1 MAKDKENRGVAL
13 VSEKF
18 GDAVVS
24 PGGFRGQPW
33 VTVKAAA
40 VRDIALGLRDE
51 AGFDLLEDLT
61 AVDYLDRP
69 EVQGRFR
76 VVYHFLSTKRAELFR
91 LKAVVPDDSVEVPTL
106 VPVYPGAEWLE
117 REVYDMFGIRF
128 ADHPDLRRML
138 MPEDWVG
145 HPCRRD
151 YDVRG
156 PIPIQDPMRER
167 DFERKVA
174 ADPS

>member
-1 MAKDKENRGVAL
+1 MAEEKVNKGVAL
-13 VSEKF
+13 VMEKF
-18 GDAVVS
+18 ADAVVS
-24 PGGFRGQPW
+24 QREFHGQEW
-33 VTVKAAA
+33 VTVKASA
-40 VRDIALGLRDE
+40 VHDIAKALRDE

-61 AVDYLDRP
+61 AADYLDRP
-69 EVQGRFR
+69 EVEGRFR
-76 VVYHFLSTKRAELFR
+76 VVYHFLAVSRAELLR
-91 LKAVVPDDSVEVPTL
+91 LKALVPDDTVEVPTL
-106 VPVYPGAEWLE
+106 SDLYPGADWME

-128 ADHPDLRRML
+128 TDHPDLRRML
-138 MPEDWVG
+138 MPEDWEG

-156 PIPIQDPMRER
+156 PIPIEDPMREG

>member
-1 MAKDKENRGVAL
+1 MAEDKQNTGVSY
-13 VSEKF
+13 VTGKF
-18 GDAVVS
+18 ADAVVS
-24 PGGFRGQPW
+24 QGEFHGQPW
-33 VTVKAAA
+33 VTVKAEA
-40 VRDIALGLRDE
+40 VRDIAMALRDE

-61 AVDYLDRP
+61 AADYLDRP
-69 EVQGRFR
+69 EVEGRFR
-76 VVYHFLSTKRAELFR
+76 MVYHFLSTARAELFR

-128 ADHPDLRRML
+128 SGHPDLRRML
-138 MPEDWVG
+138 MPEDWEG
-145 HPCRRD
+145 YPCRRD

-156 PIPIQDPMRER
+156 PIAIEDPMRDR

-174 ADPS
+174 ADPT